1 MYCIECG
8 QAQPVKE
15 AQFCPFCGT
24 ALHHP
29 GTPSPEAAGGPP
41 SGDQSADPGATVA
54 APAAEGQGSLPVA
67 TVQGTETL
75 ADPIN
80 PLATPMATTLDP
92 ARWVPLHNRGEQLR
106 ARLRWAIRVAVVLLF
121 AMAGAGAWWWA
132 TQPDQPMA
140 EEGVEVER
148 IEAPAPAPA
157 PATAPASTPAPT
169 PAR

>member
-8 QAQPVKE
+8 QAQPVKD

-24 ALHHP
+24 ALHHSGVP
-29 GTPSPEAAGGPP
+29 LSDAA
-41 SGDQSADPGATVA
+41 SSHEKDP
-54 APAAEGQGSLPVA
+54 
-67 TVQGTETL
+67 VQ
-75 ADPIN
+75 
-80 PLATPMATTLDP
+80 
-92 ARWVPLHNRGEQLR
+92 WVPLHNRGEQLR

-157 PATAPASTPAPT
+157 PASTPASTPT
-169 PAR
+169 PKPSR